1 MAAKRLEK
9 WLEAAVHGAAQGP
22 TLDLH
27 LADAEGAL
35 DLVRGRSADEGD
47 LDSLQL
53 KLLGHLQPV
62 WARGAERKSVES
74 PIGCVASVSR
84 SSPP

>member
-9 WLEAAVHGAAQGP
+9 WLEAAVHRAAQNP

-27 LADAEGAL
+27 LADTEGAL
-35 DLVRGRSADEGD
+35 DLVHGRNPDEGH

-53 KLLGHLQPV
+53 KLISHQL
-62 WARGAERKSVES
+62 
-74 PIGCVASVSR
+74 
-84 SSPP
+84 